1 MEGRLAMLA
10 FIASIAGVQT
20 LAALPSTA
28 MRWELG
34 CLSVL
39 TLVLRWRVR
48 AAPSGRPTGRP
59 TCAPWLRAVLL
70 CACAGG
76 AGALY
81 AIERAQWRLE
91 DALPADQENQVMR
104 ATVRV
109 VSLVE
114 SSPDALRFDA
124 EVLASTPV
132 VTPHRLRVSWPLP
145 IHGDAGVPR
154 PVIPGQHW
162 KMALVLKRP
171 HAVQNPHGP
180 DGEARMFHRD
190 MRATAT
196 VRGKPQHV
204 LDEGYRLGMVGIH
217 RARHVLR
224 ERMRSLLGDT
234 RHGAVVIALALG
246 DQAGVAR
253 DDWRVFN
260 ATGITHLV
268 SISGL
273 HVTLVAGLAGSAV
286 AWSWRRVRWRGVY
299 LAERTPAALAGIAAA
314 LFVAWLYC
322 LLAGWGIPARRT
334 FFMLAVAGG
343 SALLRLPLSRD
354 AVLLFAACVVVA
366 FDPWAPIAPGFWLS
380 FGAVAAVLAWGQA
393 GREGREGHG
402 ADLVGPGNPAR
413 GAGGRR
419 WHRWLRHCMQAGR
432 LQCVVTLSLMPAL
445 AFLTQQVSVASP
457 LANAIAIPAVSLV
470 VTPLALLCAAL
481 CALAGVVPGAA
492 GLAAWPGWTAQ
503 AMFGLVMRWIDSLA
517 AQGWS
522 VWDVAAPP
530 LILLALAATGIAW
543 ALLPPAMASR
553 RWAWL
558 LIVPALCW
566 RPARP
571 AEGEWRLTALD
582 VGQGGAVV
590 VETATHALVF
600 DSGPLHRNGTDG
612 AQRVLWPYL
621 RARGVRRI
629 DTLVISHAD
638 DDHAGGLDSLLRA
651 VPVDRVHASFDVAR
665 RLRRDAR
672 KRGWADE
679 APLPAISGP
688 CEAGQAWEVDG
699 VRFAFL
705 HPRAPT
711 AARET
716 ARPRKARR
724 GRAAGSNADGCVLL
738 VEGRHHRALLP
749 GDVGVAQE
757 NGFAPALPPI
767 DVVVAPH
774 HGSKTSSGAALV
786 DAARAR
792 HVIAQVGYLNRFQ
805 HPAPAVARRWRRA
818 GASFW
823 RTDHHG
829 AVIATSRADALV
841 VRCQRALARRY
852 WHTAMAPDGARR
864 PCDNMVCPAV
874 DPEPPCRPPA

>member
-1 MEGRLAMLA
+1 MEGRLAMLV

-20 LAALPSTA
+20 MAALPSPPV
-28 MRWELG
+28 RWVLG
-34 CLSVL
+34 CLAGSA
-39 TLVLRWRVR
+39 LVLRWRLR
-48 AAPSGRPTGRP
+48 ATSSGHPA
-59 TCAPWLRAVLL
+59 CAPWLRAALL
-70 CACAGG
+70 CACTGG

-81 AIERAQWRLE
+81 AIERAQWRLD
-91 DALPADQENQVMR
+91 DALPPDQENHVAR

-124 EVLASTPV
+124 EVLASAPAAL
-132 VTPHRLRVSWPLP
+132 PRRLRVSWPLP
-145 IHGDAGVPR
+145 IHGDASVSR

-171 HAVQNPHGP
+171 HALQNPHAP
-180 DGEARMFHRD
+180 DGEARMFQLD
-190 MRATAT
+190 VRATAT
-196 VRGKPQHV
+196 VRGKPQSV
-204 LDEGYRLGMVGIH
+204 LDEGYRFGMIGIH
-217 RARHVLR
+217 RARHTLR
-224 ERMRSLLGDT
+224 QRMRSLLGDT

-273 HVTLVAGLAGSAV
+273 HVTLVAGMAGSAV
-286 AWSWRRVRWRGVY
+286 AWGWRRVRWRGMC
-299 LAERTPAALAGIAAA
+299 LAERMPAALAGIAVA
-314 LFVAWLYC
+314 LFIAWLYC
-322 LLAGWGIPARRT
+322 LMAGWGIPARRT

-380 FGAVAAVLAWGQA
+380 FGAVVAVLAWG
-393 GREGREGHG
+393 HG
-402 ADLVGPGNPAR
+402 ARDADLVGPGNAER
-413 GAGGRR
+413 GAGVWRCR
-419 WHRWLRHCMQAGR
+419 QWLRNCARAGR
-432 LQCVVTLSLMPAL
+432 LQCVVTLSLTPVL
-445 AFLTQQVSVASP
+445 AFLTQQVSMASP
-457 LANAIAIPAVSLV
+457 LANAIAIPTVSLI

-481 CALAGVVPGAA
+481 CALAGLVPGAI
-492 GLAAWPGWTAQ
+492 GPAAWAGASAQ
-503 AMFGLVMRWIDSLA
+503 SVFGLVMRWIDSLA

-530 LILLALAATGIAW
+530 LILLALAAIGIAW
-543 ALLPPAMASR
+543 ALLPPAMTSR

-621 RARGVRRI
+621 RARGIRRI

-651 VPVDRVHASFDVAR
+651 VPVDQAYASFDVAR
-665 RLRRDAR
+665 RVRRDAR
-672 KRGWADE
+672 LRGLADE
-679 APLPAISGP
+679 APLPAVSGP

-711 AARET
+711 AAREA

-757 NGFAPALPPI
+757 NDFVLALPPI
-767 DVVVAPH
+767 DVMVAPH

-786 DAARAR
+786 EASQAR
-792 HVIAQVGYLNRFQ
+792 HVVAQVGYSNRFQ
-805 HPAPAVARRWRRA
+805 HPAPAVERRWRRA

-829 AVIATSRADALV
+829 AVIATSGADALV
-841 VRCQRALARRY
+841 VRCQRTLGRRY
-852 WHTAMAPDGARR
+852 WHAAM
-864 PCDNMVCPAV
+864 
-874 DPEPPCRPPA
+874 